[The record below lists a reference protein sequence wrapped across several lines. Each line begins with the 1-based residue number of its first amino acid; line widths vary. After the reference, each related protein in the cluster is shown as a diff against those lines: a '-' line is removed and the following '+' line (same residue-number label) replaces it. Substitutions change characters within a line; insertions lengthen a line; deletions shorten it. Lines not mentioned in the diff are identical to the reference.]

1 MKNKKLAP
9 GQSLIEVVTA
19 LSVVMLVI
27 TALAVVVTLSI
38 ANAKFSQNQTQAS
51 KYSQEVLE
59 KLREYRDKHKWKE
72 FTDTCNGGSSLSLPA
87 LPSANWTRSIICN
100 PCSESVET
108 CAVVVTV
115 GWTDA
120 KGRIH
125 KSELK
130 TNFTSW
136 RE

>member
-1 MKNKKLAP
+1 MKSKKLAQ

-19 LSVVMLVI
+19 LGVIVLVL

-38 ANAKFSQNQTQAS
+38 ANAKFSQNQTLAS
-51 KYSQEVLE
+51 KYSQEVME
-59 KLREYRDKHKWKE
+59 KLRAYRDQNTWDV
-72 FTDTCNGGSSLSLPA
+72 FTSNCNGGSSLTLSD
-87 LPSANWTRSIICN
+87 LPSTGSWTRGIVCTVN
-100 PCSESVET
+100 GDT
-108 CAVVVTV
+108 CGVVVTV
-115 GWTDA
+115 GWADA